1 MFGEVMYYTRLAV
14 GEGDDLQF
22 TNVAVVRMFTR
33 PNVAMLHE
41 SHSTV
46 AVCEATDTF
55 WVLNIRNILSVIAL
69 VPKSFQLADGTMGEC
84 YFVVEKAGLN
94 VSYFLDGRAGQMVD
108 DDDDAGMDV
117 E

>member
-14 GEGDDLQF
+14 HEGEDLQF

-33 PNVAMLHE
+33 PDADLLHA
-41 SHSTV
+41 SHST
-46 AVCEATDTF
+46 ATVCEATDTF
-55 WVLNIRNILSVIAL
+55 WVLKIHDIISVVAM
-69 VPKSFQLADGTMGEC
+69 VPKAFQLANGTIREC

-94 VSYFLDGRAGQMVD
+94 VSCFLDRREEQVD
-108 DDDDAGMDV
+108 DDDDAGLDV